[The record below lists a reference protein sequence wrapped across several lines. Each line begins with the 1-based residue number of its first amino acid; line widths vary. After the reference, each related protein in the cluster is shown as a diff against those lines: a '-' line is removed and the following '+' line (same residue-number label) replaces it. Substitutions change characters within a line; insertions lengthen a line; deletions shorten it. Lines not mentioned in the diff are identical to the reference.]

1 MILPIVLLLIGFVL
15 LVFGAEKLVEAAS
28 ALAAN
33 FGIPNIVIG
42 LTIVAFGT
50 SAPELVVNIFAAV
63 SGSSEMVMGNVLG
76 SNIFNVLGIL
86 GISALIY
93 PLTVKSNTTWI
104 EIPLSFLAAVL
115 IWVIANDMLLD
126 FHAGNLISRSDGLIL
141 ILFFT
146 VFLVYN
152 ITVSK
157 SSQVTGE
164 TVEIPLGYTTTKSVL
179 WIVVGLAG
187 LIIGGKLIVD
197 NAVELA
203 RLFGMSERIIG
214 LTIVSIGTSL
224 PELATSVAA
233 VRKKKV
239 DIAIGNVVGSNIFNT
254 FLILGLSSVITPVQV
269 NQASNLDILANIVAG
284 LLLFLFIFTGKG
296 RALERWE
303 GGHPFSSLYW
313 LFGDV
318 GLHLI
323 LIFELIIQTIR
334 LNHPNAIPA
343 NPPTINSKGL
353 CLFISNLDQ
362 EISTANPNKSNPG
375 NKPMLK
381 TDIAI

>member
-1 MILPIVLLLIGFVL
+1 
-15 LVFGAEKLVEAAS
+15 
-28 ALAAN
+28 
-33 FGIPNIVIG
+33 
-42 LTIVAFGT
+42 
-50 SAPELVVNIFAAV
+50 
-63 SGSSEMVMGNVLG
+63 VLG

-303 GGHPFSSLYW
+303 GGLLLALYIGY
-313 LFGDV
+313 LV
-318 GLHLI
+318 
-323 LIFELIIQTIR
+323 
-334 LNHPNAIPA
+334 
-343 NPPTINSKGL
+343 
-353 CLFISNLDQ
+353 
-362 EISTANPNKSNPG
+362 
-375 NKPMLK
+375 MLVF
-381 TDIAI
+381 T